1 MSTLQQSI
9 NARRAADMA
18 ALACASVGEP
28 APALVV
34 AIWQG
39 ESWVFP
45 WSHLASVRWEGSE
58 GRERLSFVFTGYVV
72 GVEGWNLRSLLTD
85 IAAFR
90 LGSLREL
97 PSEYENKLSADAPFV
112 SRIGVRPEK

>member
-34 AIWQG
+34 ATWQG

-45 WSHLASVRWEGSE
+45 WSHLVSVRWESSE
-58 GRERLSFVFTGYVV
+58 GRERLSFVFTGYAM
-72 GVEGWNLRSLLTD
+72 GIEGRNLRSLLAD
-85 IAAFR
+85 VAGFR

-97 PSEYENKLSADAPFV
+97 PTEYENRLSADAPFV
-112 SRIGVRPEK
+112 GRIEVRPEK